1 MSFDSLGDRMK
12 AYEAT
17 SQQYLLR
24 RTPVIIRIDG
34 KAFHT
39 YTKRL
44 KQLDPDLQTV
54 PFSSM
59 MKNAMVETTKAL
71 YSDVQCCVLGYTQ
84 SDEISLLLR
93 DWDTLETQSW
103 FGNGVQKMASVAAST
118 ATAAFNFAFS
128 KYQKAEKLSDMARF
142 DARVYNVP
150 KEEVVNYFIWRQNDA
165 SRNSV
170 QMLGHYHFSQK
181 QMHAKSNSQ
190 IQDMLMLEKGVN
202 WNDLPVWMKRG
213 SCVLR
218 NDSGIIV
225 DEDIPIFSKDRSYVG
240 QHTYTPTE
248 RVEQVARSTEVEDL
262 LLTL

>member
-17 SQQYLLR
+17 TQHNLIR
-24 RTPVIIRIDG
+24 RMPVIIRIDG

-44 KQLDPDLQTV
+44 KHLDPDLITV

-71 YSDVQCCVLGYTQ
+71 VAEVQNCVLGYTQ
-84 SDEISLLLR
+84 SDEISLLIR
-93 DWDTLETQSW
+93 DYDELETQPW
-103 FGNGVQKMASVAAST
+103 FGNNVQKMVSVSASA

-128 KYQKAEKLSDMARF
+128 QYAQPQKLSDMAKF
-142 DARVYNVP
+142 DSRVYNIP
-150 KEEVVNYFIWRQNDA
+150 KEDVVNYFIWRQNDA

-190 IQDMLMLEKGVN
+190 VHDMLMLEKGVN

-213 SCVLR
+213 TCVTRTENGL
-218 NDSGIIV
+218 IV
-225 DEDIPIFSKDRSYVG
+225 DEDIPIFTKDRSYIG
-240 QHTYTPTE
+240 SHTYTPEE
-248 RVEQVARSTEVEDL
+248 RKKFEEMETL
-262 LLTL
+262 LLTV